1 MKKHLIAV
9 AVAAA
14 VAAPAMAQNV
24 TISGTLDAA
33 AHSANKNSV
42 YNSATDVLTTTKAL
56 GSSSATAGDGFTTSQ
71 LVFTAT
77 EDLGGGLKATAL
89 FSGRLDQAAAAGS
102 VLSTRDR
109 YIEVG
114 GAFGALRV
122 GRFAGTI
129 DLHNSFSGAGT
140 TGTPGALNTY
150 STGAAGRFFGGAT
163 GVLAAAGG
171 SFERNN
177 NIVQFSTPSMNGLT
191 GAFGFTNDNSDSDQ
205 AVGEIKSKMSYASL
219 NYSAGPLTLMA
230 ATGQRKVGAEVA
242 VANTVLANPGDTTK
256 GDFNWVGGR
265 YDLGAAVINATYATR
280 KDTYTA
286 VGAAAATTGD
296 SSVAAFGIAI
306 PVGALTI
313 RASMYQG
320 SDDRA
325 SNTNLDNT
333 DLDGNQ
339 VSVTYA
345 LSKRTFVYVATGR
358 NEVKLTQTLAN
369 TTAAGNKVSGTN
381 LGISHTF

>member
-24 TISGTLDAA
+24 SISGTLDAT
-33 AHSANKNSV
+33 AHSVNKATTF
-42 YNSATDVLTTTKAL
+42 NSATDVQTAVKAS
-56 GSSSATAGDGFTTSQ
+56 GVSSSAEGDGFTTSQ

-77 EDLGGGLKATAL
+77 EDLGGGLKATGL
-89 FSGRLDQAAAAGS
+89 FSSRLGQTGGVIGA
-102 VLSTRDR
+102 RDR
-109 YIEVG
+109 YLELSG
-114 GAFGALRV
+114 GFGALRV

-150 STGAAGRFFGGAT
+150 STGAADRFNGGASGAVT
-163 GVLAAAGG
+163 AAGG

-177 NIVQFSTPSMNGLT
+177 NLVQFSTPNMNGLT
-191 GAFGFTNDNSDSDQ
+191 GAVGFTNDNSDSDQ
-205 AVGEIKSKMSYASL
+205 AVGEIKAKMSYASL
-219 NYSAGPLTLMA
+219 NYTQGPLVLMA
-230 ATGQRKVGAEVA
+230 ATGQRKVGVEAA
-242 VANTVLANPGDTTK
+242 GAATTVFAAAGDTAK
-256 GDFNWVGGR
+256 GDFQWIGAR
-265 YDLGAAVINATYATR
+265 YDLGAAVINASYANR

-286 VGAAAATTGD
+286 VGAAAVTTGD

-306 PVGALTI
+306 PVGALTL

-320 SDDRA
+320 SDDRGA
-325 SNTNLDNT
+325 AANTDNT
-333 DLDGNQ
+333 DLEGNQ

-358 NEVKLTQTLAN
+358 NEVKLTQTQAN
-369 TTAAGNKVSGTN
+369 STAGAQKVSGTN
-381 LGISHTF
+381 LGISHSF